1 MQARVWARPWVEWAD
16 AVGDVVGGAAD
27 DEGGLALV
35 IVLGVLAVLLF
46 SVLGVGIF
54 LIWQAPAILAEAAF
68 NAVLAAS
75 LARSTKRM
83 HEPDW
88 VGSVFKATWKPFAV
102 VFSLSLVAGYAM
114 HHYLPKAARMLDVIH
129 MVW

>member
-1 MQARVWARPWVEWAD
+1 M
-16 AVGDVVGGAAD
+16 
-27 DEGGLALV
+27 
-35 IVLGVLAVLLF
+35 IVLVVLAVLLF
-46 SVLGVGIF
+46 SVLGVGVF

-68 NAVLAAS
+68 NTVLAAS
-75 LARSTKRM
+75 LVRSAKRM

-102 VFSLSLVAGYAM
+102 VFSLALVAGSAM